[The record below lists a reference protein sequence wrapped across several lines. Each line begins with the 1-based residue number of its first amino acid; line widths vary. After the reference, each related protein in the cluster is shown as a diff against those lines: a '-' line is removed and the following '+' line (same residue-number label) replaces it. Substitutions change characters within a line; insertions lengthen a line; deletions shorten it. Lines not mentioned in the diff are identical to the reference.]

1 MSVIAF
7 YGNDKVETAQTT
19 SMAGIATYLSIEQ
32 NYRILLINT
41 KYNDTSL
48 QECFWAQSRTNMPR
62 SDLESGITGVIK
74 AISSNKTSPE
84 IITNY
89 TKTIF
94 KERLEVLTDNNI
106 PRDNYEK
113 QKEYM
118 RSIIKMANKFYDLV
132 FIDIEGS
139 LEDPYIQGIM
149 QESNLIIANTSQ
161 RMKAIKDF
169 LMNKRKCEAIN
180 EYNTIFLLGKY
191 DKYSKYNARNLQ
203 RTERLPEVYGIPYNT
218 LFFEACNEGNL
229 ADFIINYRRV
239 KQNSIQAPIMESISE
254 VGERIIAKLKELQV
268 QV

>member
-48 QECFWAQSRTNMPR
+48 QECFWAQSRTNVPR

-74 AISSNKTSPE
+74 AIASNKTSPE

-113 QKEYM
+113 QKEYRKILLAIRREIWYTIPCM
-118 RSIIKMANKFYDLV
+118 RKRRSANHEPV
-132 FIDIEGS
+132 
-139 LEDPYIQGIM
+139 
-149 QESNLIIANTSQ
+149 
-161 RMKAIKDF
+161 
-169 LMNKRKCEAIN
+169 
-180 EYNTIFLLGKY
+180 
-191 DKYSKYNARNLQ
+191 
-203 RTERLPEVYGIPYNT
+203 
-218 LFFEACNEGNL
+218 
-229 ADFIINYRRV
+229 
-239 KQNSIQAPIMESISE
+239 
-254 VGERIIAKLKELQV
+254 
-268 QV
+268 